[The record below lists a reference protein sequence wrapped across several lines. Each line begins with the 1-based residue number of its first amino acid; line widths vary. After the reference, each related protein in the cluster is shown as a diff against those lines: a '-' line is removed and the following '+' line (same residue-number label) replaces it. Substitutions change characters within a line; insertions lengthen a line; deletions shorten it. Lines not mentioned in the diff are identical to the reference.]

1 MIDDLL
7 MSPVRKRVLCNPT
20 NFSFN
25 PRSVILAKL
34 NRAELGDF
42 DALVLGLFL
51 MAHFKGQ
58 VVVPDFCRRHGRGR
72 RDAGKA
78 PGTVGFGDY
87 VQAATLDDSRA
98 PASRIDDRTKFAPP
112 DRARNRNDIRQMA
125 P

>member
-58 VVVPDFCRRHGRGR
+58 IVVPDFGFYGREAHISLIR
-72 RDAGKA
+72 ENRLIARVNSLAELPPKLRQSVLLEAAG
-78 PGTVGFGDY
+78 
-87 VQAATLDDSRA
+87 ATLA
-98 PASRIDDRTKFAPP
+98 NAFRTVSLAEYLL
-112 DRARNRNDIRQMA
+112 
-125 P
+125 